1 MTFAR
6 ELKLAVDKVDA
17 DVQKVF
23 NRSVAQAFNETV
35 LRTPVD
41 TGQARRSWL
50 LGNANDGRTGDKQLS
65 FLEKDIEPFK
75 GEVLLYANLPYIERL
90 EDGYS
95 QQSPYGMVKVT
106 VARWQ
111 TIVEQNGG

>member
-50 LGNANDGRTGDKQLS
+50 LGNANDGNTGDKQLQLIPS
-65 FLEKDIEPFK
+65 DIAPFN

-95 QQSPYGMVKVT
+95 QQSPNGMVKIT
-106 VARWQ
+106 VAKWKK
-111 TIVEQNGG
+111 IVEQNGG